1 MSADDPGKNQ
11 INIRNKNHVEAL
23 SDSDG
28 RLVGYAWR
36 ITPESSWGIYTLNE
50 QIVATV
56 KKQIPEVLQRK
67 IVCAILEVL

>member
-36 ITPESSWGIYTLNE
+36 ITGMACNPIH
-50 QIVATV
+50 
-56 KKQIPEVLQRK
+56 
-67 IVCAILEVL
+67 